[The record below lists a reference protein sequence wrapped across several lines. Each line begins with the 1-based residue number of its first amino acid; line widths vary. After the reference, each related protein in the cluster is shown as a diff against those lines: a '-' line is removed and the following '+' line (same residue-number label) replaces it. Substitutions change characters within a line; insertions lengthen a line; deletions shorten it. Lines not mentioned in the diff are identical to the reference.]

1 MPTIFFMLI
10 FSVSHSLFFVLS
22 DWGTDNV
29 AKDQPCPRRIFLLGK
44 DVYKKQHT
52 LFFYKNL

>member
-52 LFFYKNL
+52 LFFL